1 MLAFLGAHPGWLAGL
16 GGLLL
21 GWLGARA
28 VWRPRLDHQRGQSD
42 AAIAA
47 ARQEVEH
54 LARAQVAGEALRG
67 RLEEELQAR
76 EGQLESLRAALAR
89 SQARGA
95 RLETIIRQ
103 DRLGFREK
111 AAFVAEARGR
121 LVETYQALSAEA
133 LRANNQAF
141 LDLAQTALS
150 RFVETARGDMTQRS
164 QAVDEMIRPLRDALE
179 RYERGVQS
187 MERVREKSY
196 GELTQQL
203 RQVAAT
209 QQTLQLETGRLV
221 QALRAPQV
229 RGRWG
234 EVTLQRVVEL
244 AGMTEHCDFHQQPV
258 SGDGDGDGGL
268 RPDMIVQLPGGRQV
282 VVDAKCPL
290 AAYLEAVEAETPE
303 ARERLLD
310 RHAGQVLTHIQQLAR
325 KSYWARFQPTP
336 EFVVLFIPGES
347 FLAAALSRNPALI
360 EVATAR
366 NVIPATPT
374 TLIALL
380 KAVAFGWRQQCVT
393 ESALAISDLG
403 QELYE
408 RLAVL
413 TQHLAN
419 LGRDLDRSVASY
431 NQTVGSFERRVLT
444 SARKF
449 GDLGLK
455 LRHLDEL
462 PGVPPVERS
471 ARLVSPEG
479 PHEN

>member
-1 MLAFLGAHPGWLAGL
+1 MLALEAVPAWWAAGTGLFLG
-16 GGLLL
+16 LL
-21 GWLGARA
+21 GAWVLGRFRHERRRTLQAAAQARA
-28 VWRPRLDHQRGQSD
+28 
-42 AAIAA
+42 
-47 ARQEVEH
+47 E
-54 LARAQVAGEALRG
+54 
-67 RLEEELQAR
+67 RLEEEAQTRRAELEALR
-76 EGQLESLRAALAR
+76 EALAQCQTR
-89 SQARGA
+89 SA

-103 DRLGFREK
+103 DRLAYREK
-111 AAFVAEARGR
+111 AAFLDEARQR
-121 LVETYQALSAEA
+121 LTEAYQGLSAEA

-141 LDLAQTALS
+141 LDLAQTALG
-150 RFVETARGDMTQRS
+150 RFVETARADLSLRS
-164 QAVDEMIRPLRDALE
+164 QAVDAMVRPLREALE

-203 RQVAAT
+203 RQVAET

-244 AGMTEHCDFHQQPV
+244 AGMTEHCDFQQQPV
-258 SGDGDGDGGL
+258 ADDGNGLL
-268 RPDMIVQLPGGRQV
+268 RPDMIVHLPGGRQV

-290 AAYLEAVEAETPE
+290 AAYLEAMEAGSPE
-303 ARERLLD
+303 ARERQLD
-310 RHAGQVLTHIQQLAR
+310 RHAAQVLAHAQQLAR

-347 FLAAALSRNPALI
+347 FLAAALARNPELI
-360 EVATAR
+360 EAAAAR
-366 NVIPATPT
+366 HVILATPT

-380 KAVAFGWRQQCVT
+380 KAVAFGWREQRVA
-393 ESALAISDLG
+393 ESALAISGLG

-413 TQHLAN
+413 TRHLAD
-419 LGRDLDRSVASY
+419 LGRDLTRSVASF
-431 NQTVGSFERRVLT
+431 NQTVGSYERRVLA

-449 GDLGLK
+449 GELGLT
-455 LRHLDEL
+455 LQNLDAL
-462 PGVPPVERS
+462 PAVPPVEGAVRLPS
-471 ARLVSPEG
+471 AEDD
-479 PHEN
+479 HEN